1 MAAEAASNGQGSGSG
16 VSSEQAERFEADLKA
31 KKAAVRVLCCVALC
45 CVVLRCVVLCCVVR
59 AARAGRGCAPHTN
72 VPCSPA
78 RTFCS
83 PISARNSSQIGK
95 LETELRDS
103 RASVAKLKALQSSG
117 PSEADSI
124 AASQARSDEM
134 AALTKRSK
142 EQDLEVEELKEK
154 LQVSQRTCIQSL

>member
-1 MAAEAASNGQGSGSG
+1 MAAEAASTGQGSGSG

-31 KKAAVRVLCCVALC
+31 KKAAVRVLW
-45 CVVLRCVVLCCVVR
+45 CVVR
-59 AARAGRGCAPHTN
+59 AARAGRGCAPHTT

-78 RTFCS
+78 RTFGS
-83 PISARNSSQIGK
+83 LISARNSSQIGK

-154 LQVSQRTCIQSL
+154 LQVSRRTCI